1 MKRRKRK
8 DTFVLVAVMLFSV
21 LLMNVLA
28 MEPQQLQEVCVS
40 ITLSTPPTAAT
51 PKVQREPPVTMNTMR
66 TATPL

>member
-28 MEPQQLQEVCVS
+28 MEPQQLPEVCVS